1 MIGFNE
7 GKSTCINEINVFRT
21 RTNVILRNLNRR
33 VNKVKNAQIL
43 INDKDNKDI
52 VDGQNKYRTINNKT
66 KDKKI
71 HGHMNPFNN
80 VEDD

>member
-1 MIGFNE
+1 MHKE
-7 GKSTCINEINVFRT
+7 QQMNVFHT

-43 INDKDNKDI
+43 INDKDNKHI

-66 KDKKI
+66 KDKKDSWSYQ
-71 HGHMNPFNN
+71 PFLIM
-80 VEDD
+80 